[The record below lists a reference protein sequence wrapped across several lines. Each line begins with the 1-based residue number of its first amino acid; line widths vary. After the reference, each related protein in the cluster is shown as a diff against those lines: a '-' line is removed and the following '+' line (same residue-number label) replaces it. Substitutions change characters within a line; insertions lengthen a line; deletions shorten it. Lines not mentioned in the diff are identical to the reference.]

1 MIGIQIED
9 IFRSNQE
16 NLIISKVN
24 MNFKASEIMRE
35 KLHIKNQFI
44 KTIK

>member
-35 KLHIKNQFI
+35 NYI
-44 KTIK
+44 